1 MIPMRTGCLAALVL
15 LAACASPRER
25 AVRTVEVRIPVATAC
40 DPKVGAAP
48 DYPDTDQALKA
59 APGLFERVRLL
70 LAGRELRRAR
80 EAELEAGIRGCS
92 AASPAS

>member
-1 MIPMRTGCLAALVL
+1 MTSPRNAVLAALVL

-25 AVRTVEVRIPVATAC
+25 AVSTVEVRVPVAIPC
-40 DPKVGAAP
+40 DPKAGPAP
-48 DYPDTDQALKA
+48 AYPDTDQALKE

-92 AASPAS
+92 ESSPAS